1 MKNRNQFLSWGV
13 IQALVVICVFG
24 PCQVYAF
31 GIAISP
37 TTVEMV
43 VEPGSQRRQTITV
56 QNVHK
61 DKTLALT
68 VGVADWLL
76 DEKGMLELLPPG
88 SFEQSATDWV
98 RFSPAFF
105 SLKPGEVRQVQVDL
119 AVPVLVDKAGERKMG
134 ILISTLL
141 PSNDKRPEK
150 SGVWN
155 RYQVASLFY
164 VALPGAEEKQTVVTS
179 VDLQDKASIVPI
191 VEFTAENPGDYH
203 ARLKGELA
211 LRNQEGKQVLKLPVE
226 GVLTA
231 KQTRSFRIPVKYD
244 DKDIPA
250 GDYKVDLYLE
260 NSFSLNDKS
269 ENQTALIKSD
279 LPAITV
285 VNPMVSLK

>member
-1 MKNRNQFLSWGV
+1 MKYRNNYHYWIGV
-13 IQALVVICVFG
+13 HLFILICLLGSSQVF
-24 PCQVYAF
+24 AF

-43 VEPGSQRRQTITV
+43 LKPGSQNRQTITV

-76 DEKGMLELLPPG
+76 SDAGKLELLPPG
-88 SFEQSATDWV
+88 SFEQSAADWV

-105 SLKPGEVRQVQVDL
+105 SLKPGEVRQVQVDMS
-119 AVPVLVDKAGERKMG
+119 VPVILGKAGERKLG

-164 VALPGAEEKQTVVTS
+164 LAIPGAEEELPIIHNVA
-179 VDLQDKASIVPI
+179 LQDMASVMPV

-203 ARLKGELA
+203 SRLKGHLA
-211 LRNQEGKQVLKLPVE
+211 LKNKEGEKVLKLPVE

-231 KQTRSFRIPVKYD
+231 KQTRQFKIPVKFG
-244 DKDIPA
+244 DKTIPA
-250 GDYKVDLYLE
+250 GNYKVELDLEDSFRLDE
-260 NSFSLNDKS
+260 NS
-269 ENQTALIKSD
+269 ERQAVVIKSKM
-279 LPAITV
+279 PVITV
-285 VNPMVSLK
+285 SNPMVSLK